1 MRSLKISNERILKI
15 IADLGY
21 EKIPTNMYEKLGMFI
36 VDLAKDH
43 MQYKFEVD
51 HLNPKDNK
59 IMLSTTRTK
68 IIKKIINSVTY
79 VLKEDELII
88 CIDKRVLH
96 NLSLG
101 KLIEASEYGSSSTK
115 PYPLFRNFCVY
126 AEKHLKAIITQF
138 TIEGR
143 IFDGKSIK

>member
-1 MRSLKISNERILKI
+1 MIVRSLKISNERILKI

-43 MQYKFEVD
+43 MQHKFEVD

-79 VLKEDELII
+79 VLKEDELL
-88 CIDKRVLH
+88 CST
-96 NLSLG
+96 NLSENSLSFSVPS
-101 KLIEASEYGSSSTK
+101 ISSIM
-115 PYPLFRNFCVY
+115 FGFV
-126 AEKHLKAIITQF
+126 Q
-138 TIEGR
+138 
-143 IFDGKSIK
+143 SI